1 MLWALPALFIR
12 EFFMD
17 EESLFRDI
25 HSHLMLQAREGQK
38 MDTEM
43 KLAERFNV
51 SRYRVRRVLDILS
64 RMGVVH
70 RAKKRGLT
78 LVSPEPE
85 DLSKSIGSQIQSVGF
100 NAMEFSEARDLME
113 SAVLSLTVKRMTPMQ
128 LGRLADTF
136 SQLERVNLA
145 PVAALSI
152 HKSFHSLFL
161 EGCGNRVLQVFAAAL
176 LSECAQKLAEAGD
189 NLPGSFVSEI
199 ISLDRDL
206 LAALRAGDDE
216 ASRAALVEL
225 IDAEVA
231 AAAAY
236 GIKAE

>member
-1 MLWALPALFIR
+1 
-12 EFFMD
+12 MD

-70 RAKKRGLT
+70 RAQKRGLT

-136 SQLERVNLA
+136 SQLERVNLS

-161 EGCGNRVLQVFAAAL
+161 EGCGNRVLQVFSAALITYFEKTTPRLPQNDPAFFMNIARQERELLRAIQHGDEEEARAL
-176 LSECAQKLAEAGD
+176 LSKHLREQ
-189 NLPGSFVSEI
+189 V
-199 ISLDRDL
+199 DL
-206 LAALRAGDDE
+206 LSA
-216 ASRAALVEL
+216 
-225 IDAEVA
+225 
-231 AAAAY
+231 
-236 GIKAE
+236 

>member
-1 MLWALPALFIR
+1 MNAGNTHEADRWDR
-12 EFFMD
+12 EFHLILL
-17 EESLFRDI
+17 ES
-25 HSHLMLQAREGQK
+25 
-38 MDTEM
+38 
-43 KLAERFNV
+43 
-51 SRYRVRRVLDILS
+51 
-64 RMGVVH
+64 
-70 RAKKRGLT
+70 
-78 LVSPEPE
+78 
-85 DLSKSIGSQIQSVGF
+85 
-100 NAMEFSEARDLME
+100 
-113 SAVLSLTVKRMTPMQ
+113 
-128 LGRLADTF
+128 
-136 SQLERVNLA
+136 
-145 PVAALSI
+145 
-152 HKSFHSLFL
+152 
-161 EGCGNRVLQVFAAAL
+161 CGNRVLQVFAAAL

>member
-1 MLWALPALFIR
+1 
-12 EFFMD
+12 MD

-70 RAKKRGLT
+70 RAQKRGLT

-128 LGRLADTF
+128 LGRLSETF
-136 SQLERVNLA
+136 DQLERVDLGPRGA
-145 PVAALSI
+145 LDSPDVSFALS
-152 HKSFHSLFL
+152 
-161 EGCGNRVLQVFAAAL
+161 
-176 LSECAQKLAEAGD
+176 
-189 NLPGSFVSEI
+189 
-199 ISLDRDL
+199 
-206 LAALRAGDDE
+206 
-216 ASRAALVEL
+216 
-225 IDAEVA
+225 
-231 AAAAY
+231 
-236 GIKAE
+236 

>member
-1 MLWALPALFIR
+1 
-12 EFFMD
+12 MD

-70 RAKKRGLT
+70 RAQKRGLT

-136 SQLERVNLA
+136 NQLERVNLA

-161 EGCGNRVLQVFAAAL
+161 EGCGNRVL

-199 ISLDRDL
+199 ITLDRDL

>member
-1 MLWALPALFIR
+1 
-12 EFFMD
+12 MD

-64 RMGVVH
+64 RMGVIH
-70 RAKKRGLT
+70 RAQKRGLT
-78 LVSPEPE
+78 LVSPEPG
-85 DLSKSIGSQIQSVGF
+85 DLSKSIGSQIQAVGF
-100 NAMEFSEARDLME
+100 NAMEFSEARDLIE
-113 SAVLSLTVKRMTPMQ
+113 SAVLSLTVKRMNPMQ
-128 LGRLADTF
+128 LGRLAETF
-136 SQLERVNLA
+136 DQLERVSLS
-145 PVAALSI
+145 PVAALTI
-152 HKSFHSLFL
+152 HQTFHSLFL

-176 LSECAQKLAEAGD
+176 LSDCSQKLSEAGD
-189 NLPGSFVSEI
+189 ELPEGFVSDL

-216 ASRAALVEL
+216 ASRAVLVEL

-231 AAAAY
+231 GAASHEL
-236 GIKAE
+236 KAD